1 MNYNQASVIAK
12 QKNLRSIKRKLLSK
26 FKLGLMQFFLLFLT
40 GFCAIGLFAGIGIYK
55 GLIDTAPDI
64 DSIDVIPQGYATTI
78 YDSNG
83 RAIQKLVGSDANRIY
98 KTIDEI
104 PEDVQNAFVAIEDSR
119 FWEHSGIDIK
129 GIFRATVS
137 GITSSE
143 FDQGA
148 STLTQQLLKNQVFNG
163 GNEVLFFNK
172 VQRKIQEQYLAVQ
185 LENQLDKK
193 TILEYYLNTINLGQN
208 TLGVQAASNRYFDK
222 DVSELTIS
230 EAAVIAGI
238 TQNPS
243 AYNPI
248 THPKDNEEKRAI
260 VLKYMLEQKYISNME
275 YDEALSDP
283 VYKRIASVNKQYS
296 DPSSKINSYF
306 VDALIDEVIEDL
318 KEDLGYTETQATNAI
333 YRGGLEI
340 YTTQNRKIQKVCN
353 RILNDDSYF
362 PYSTSQL
369 SYQLSIESEDGKIK
383 NYNEQTLKAYYRQ
396 SDSSF
401 DIYFSD
407 KKEAKKL
414 IRRYRKTLVGET
426 DTIIGENINFVV
438 QPQISFVLMEQG
450 TGQVQAIVGGRGKKT
465 ANRTLN
471 RATGSL
477 RQPGSTFKILSTY
490 VPALDTSGMTL
501 ATVQDDSE
509 YYYPNTNTQV
519 RNWSGSSYNGLTSL
533 REGIVSSMNIVTVK
547 TFEQVTPQIGYDY
560 LLNLGFTTLVD
571 TMTDSQGNT
580 YSDIQLPTALGGL
593 TEGVTNLEL
602 TAAFASIA
610 NGGLYT
616 EPVFY
621 TKILDHDGNVL
632 IDKTPDTRQ
641 VMKDSTAWLLTDAM
655 KDVVSR
661 GTGTATRFDALDMPV
676 AGKTGTTSK
685 DIDLWFVG
693 YTPYYT
699 AGIWG
704 GYDLNERQSSTTYHK
719 YIWKT
724 IMQSVHTELE
734 LPVTDFTKPDSIVS
748 AYICTKCGK
757 LAVDGLCEYAAGG
770 SCAKTEYFA
779 KGSVPDTNCDCHV
792 RYTICSASGRL
803 ATEHCP
809 DESVSNKVYLTKE
822 ETGPTKDTSYILPAN
837 LSSSYCNIHTGESS
851 SITSEELAQKP
862 IKETSEEENEEEE
875 TVEPEE
881 E

>member
-12 QKNLRSIKRKLLSK
+12 QKNLRSVKRKLLSK
-26 FKLGLMQFFLLFLT
+26 LKLGILQLLLLMLV
-40 GFCAIGLFAGIGIYK
+40 GFCVVVLFAGIGIYK

-64 DSIDVIPQGYATTI
+64 DSIDVIPQGYATVI

-83 RAIQKLVGSDANRIY
+83 KAVQKLVGSDANRIY

-104 PEDVQNAFVAIEDSR
+104 PKDVQNAFVAIEDSR
-119 FWEHSGIDIK
+119 FWDHSGIDVK
-129 GIFRATVS
+129 GIFRAAIS
-137 GITSSE
+137 GIASSE

-148 STLTQQLLKNQVFNG
+148 STLTQQLLKNQIFNG
-163 GNEVLFFNK
+163 GNETQLFDK
-172 VQRKIQEQYLAVQ
+172 VQRKIQEQYLAIQ

-208 TLGVQAASNRYFDK
+208 TLGVQAAANRYFDK
-222 DVSELTIS
+222 DISELTVS

-248 THPKDNEEKRAI
+248 THPKANKEKRAI
-260 VLKYMLEQKYISNME
+260 VLKYMLEQNYISKIE
-275 YDEALSDP
+275 YEEALADP
-283 VYKRIASVNKQYS
+283 VYDRISSVNEQYA

-306 VDALIDEVIEDL
+306 VDALIDEVIDDL
-318 KEDLGYTETQATNAI
+318 KEDLGYTETQAINAI

-340 YTTQNRKIQKVCN
+340 YTTQDRKLQKICN
-353 RILNDDSYF
+353 KVLNDNSYF
-362 PYSTSQL
+362 PYSTYQL
-369 SYQLSIESEDGKIK
+369 SYQLSVENEDGEVT
-383 NYNEQTLKAYYRQ
+383 NYNEQTLKSYYRE
-396 SDSSF
+396 SNSSF
-401 DIYFSD
+401 DIYFTD
-407 KKEAKKL
+407 KKEARKL
-414 IRRYRKTLVGET
+414 IRQYRKRH
-426 DTIIGENINFVV
+426 
-438 QPQISFVLMEQG
+438 
-450 TGQVQAIVGGRGKKT
+450 VQAIVGGRGKKI

-490 VPALDTSGMTL
+490 VPALDTAGMTL
-501 ATVQDDSE
+501 ATVQDDAE
-509 YYYPNTNTQV
+509 YYYPNTNTRV
-519 RNWSGSSYNGLTSL
+519 RNWNGSSYNGLTPL
-533 REGIVSSMNIVTVK
+533 REAIVSSMNIVTVK
-547 TFEQVTPQIGYDY
+547 TLEQVTPQTGYDY
-560 LLNLGFTTLVD
+560 LLNLGFTTIVD
-571 TMTDSQGNT
+571 TMTDTNGKT

-593 TEGVTNLEL
+593 TEGITNLEL

-621 TKILDHDGNVL
+621 TKIVDHDGNIL
-632 IDKTPDTRQ
+632 IDKSPDTRQ
-641 VMKDSTAWLLTDAM
+641 VMRDSTAWLLTDAM
-655 KDVVSR
+655 EDVVTR
-661 GTGTATRFDALDMPV
+661 GTGTAVRFDSLSMPL

-704 GYDLNERQSSTTYHK
+704 GYDLNEHQSSTTYHK

-724 IMQSVHTELE
+724 IMQMIHTELN
-734 LPVTDFTKPDSIVS
+734 LPTTDFTKPDSITS
-748 AYICTKCGK
+748 ATICTKCGK
-757 LAVDGLCEYAAGG
+757 LAVDDLCEYASGG
-770 SCAKTEYFA
+770 SCARTEYFA
-779 KGSVPDTNCDCHV
+779 KGSVPDTNCDCHI
-792 RYTICSASGRL
+792 RYTVCADSGRL

-809 DESVSNKVYLTKE
+809 EGSVSSRVYLLKE
-822 ETGPTKDTSYILPAN
+822 ETSTTKDSSYIVPSG

-851 SITSEELAQKP
+851 SITTEEITDDK
-862 IKETSEEENEEEE
+862 IFGEDETDSDDDTAAEIN
-875 TVEPEE
+875 
-881 E
+881 

>member
-12 QKNLRSIKRKLLSK
+12 QKNLRSIKRKLSSK
-26 FKLGLMQFFLLFLT
+26 FKLGLMQFFLILLA
-40 GFCAIGLFAGIGIYK
+40 GFCAVGLFAGIGIYK

-83 RAIQKLVGSDANRIY
+83 KAIQKLVGSDANRIY

-137 GITSSE
+137 GIASNE

-163 GNEVLFFNK
+163 GNEILFFNK
-172 VQRKIQEQYLAVQ
+172 VQRKIQEQYLAIQ

-208 TLGVQAASNRYFDK
+208 TLGVQSASNRYFDK

-243 AYNPI
+243 AFNPI
-248 THPKDNEEKRAI
+248 THPKDNEKKRAI
-260 VLKYMLEQKYISNME
+260 VLKYMLEQKYITNME
-275 YDEALSDP
+275 YEEALSDP

-362 PYSTSQL
+362 PYSTYQL
-369 SYQLSIESEDGKIK
+369 SYQLSIENEDGKIK
-383 NYNEQTLKAYYRQ
+383 NYNEQTLKTFYLQ

-407 KKEAKKL
+407 KKEARKL

-426 DTIIGENINFVV
+426 DTIIGENINFII

-471 RATGSL
+471 RASGSL

-519 RNWSGSSYNGLTSL
+519 RNWSRSSYKGLTSL

-655 KDVVSR
+655 EDVILR
-661 GTGTATRFDALDMPV
+661 GTGTATRFDSLDMPV
-676 AGKTGTTSK
+676 AGKTGTTTK

-704 GYDLNERQSSTTYHK
+704 GYDLNEHQSSTTYHK
-719 YIWKT
+719 YIWRT
-724 IMQSVHTELE
+724 IMQSVHTELN
-734 LPVTDFTKPDSIVS
+734 LPITDFTKPDSITS
-748 AYICTKCGK
+748 AYVCTKCGK
-757 LAVDGLCEYAAGG
+757 LAVDKLCEYASGG

-792 RYTICSASGRL
+792 RYAVCTASGRL

-809 DESVSNKVYLTKE
+809 DEEVSSKVYLVKE
-822 ETGPTKDTSYILPAN
+822 ETGTTGDTPYILPSN

-851 SITSEELAQKP
+851 SITSEEL
-862 IKETSEEENEEEE
+862 TSESTEEPPEES
-875 TVEPEE
+875 VEPEPE